1 MIRSALIDLVY
12 LGHGG
17 RSVQVSDEHYGP
29 GDYLILPGKGKTQG
43 DGWQT
48 ARSRVEGYSDF
59 VTLKLGIKGHILQ
72 AEVDTSHFKG
82 NFPRQIK
89 LEATNSESYVPEED
103 AEWFT
108 LVEPSSTGPNGVFYF
123 NTAYTDMVFTHA
135 KISIIPGKRKKK
147 ELIHSHFII

>member
-1 MIRSALIDLVY
+1 MIRLSKKKFISAVFDLAY
-12 LGHGG
+12 IGHGG

-29 GDYLILPGKGKTQG
+29 GDFLVLPGKGKNQG

-48 ARSRVEGYSDF
+48 ARSRVDGYSDF
-59 VTLKLGIKGHILQ
+59 VVLRLGVKGHILQ

-89 LEATNSESYVPEED
+89 LEATCTDSIVPEEN

-123 NTAYTDMVFTHA
+123 NNAHTDKVFTHA
-135 KISIIPGKRKKK
+135 KVSIIPGK
-147 ELIHSHFII
+147 